1 MVLLMESLSTPRGA
15 SGSRRVS
22 PLFFHARNT
31 ERAAKPRT
39 PTIAEEDCYAARDAV
54 ARADENAA
62 PECSAQ
68 AWHSPACTP
77 PSAAATCTPG
87 ASPAPPSACG
97 ASLAALP
104 RAPLSP
110 LPNGMD
116 TLALVGATPR
126 PFAAAERPQ
135 DFSFSGVCADVDLSS
150 PLPSFA
156 VRDCNE
162 VSLTPFASPVG
173 AEELGTRVLAAC
185 LECGA
190 TLTLHSRAGASPAT
204 DVAECYTPTLVDP
217 SAESPTVKAASRRL
231 SASTDLLMVRPAAAC
246 SPAHLQCALTAAS

>member
-22 PLFFHARNT
+22 PLLFART
-31 ERAAKPRT
+31 ERAPKPRT
-39 PTIAEEDCYAARDAV
+39 PTIAEEECCAPRDA
-54 ARADENAA
+54 AAAADENAA
-62 PECSAQ
+62 PEGGAR

-77 PSAAATCTPG
+77 PCAAAAPTCSPASVCG
-87 ASPAPPSACG
+87 ASPASP
-97 ASLAALP
+97 LMP

-110 LPNGMD
+110 LSNGMD

-126 PFAAAERPQ
+126 PFAAAAAQRGMDA
-135 DFSFSGVCADVDLSS
+135 DFSFCNVGADVDLSS

-173 AEELGTRVLAAC
+173 GDELGARSRAARAPR
-185 LECGA
+185 GA
-190 TLTLHSRAGASPAT
+190 MLTPHARAGASPAA
-204 DVAECYTPTLVDP
+204 DAAGCYTVAFVDP
-217 SAESPTVKAASRRL
+217 SAESPAVKAASRRL
-231 SASTDLLMVRPAAAC
+231 SSTTDLLMVRPARQPTC
-246 SPAHLQCALTAAS
+246 DVR